1 MLLKVLSYKKYLLGG
16 FHKCLVGVDRVSGH
30 GDDSAVELGEI
41 IHPVGEGGEALSVDE
56 VHRVE
61 HQADILLTWKEL
73 SWSS

>member
-1 MLLKVLSYKKYLLGG
+1 M
-16 FHKCLVGVDRVSGH
+16 GVDRVSGH
-30 GDDSAVELGEI
+30 GDDGAVELGEV
-41 IHPVGEGGEALSVDE
+41 IHPVGEGGEALSVDK